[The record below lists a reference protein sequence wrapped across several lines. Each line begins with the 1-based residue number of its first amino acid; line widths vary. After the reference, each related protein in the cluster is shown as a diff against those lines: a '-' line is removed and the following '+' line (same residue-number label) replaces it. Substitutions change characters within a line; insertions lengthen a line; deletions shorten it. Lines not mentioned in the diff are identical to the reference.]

1 MVDPKDELFGGML
14 CCAVRY
20 ALGRTSSAPYTV
32 TQFIR
37 PLLPYLSDNAI
48 CNLKRDISEFGD
60 YGDSCD
66 TETWKEFLTDIM
78 TEIRK
83 RGIM

>member
-1 MVDPKDELFGGML
+1 MIDPKDELFGGML

-48 CNLKRDISEFGD
+48 YNLQRDVSECGD
-60 YGDSCD
+60 YGDDCD
-66 TETWKEFLTDIM
+66 IQTWKEFLADVM

-83 RGIM
+83 RGIS